1 MCKPDIA
8 DGEDRG
14 QQTFGV
20 RFQLTRKQDDDRGQR
35 TDGADEDQSRND
47 SADASFIE
55 IRDAE
60 RSVAKIG
67 GDDLR
72 DQEAG
77 ENEEDIDADVSAG
90 KRCDPQMTKQ
100 DRSDGDRPQTVEF
113 RPVFQRLSRQ
123 VSYSLEL
130 PCYNADNPFIL
141 RTPPGPDQ

>member
-1 MCKPDIA
+1 VCKPDVA
-8 DGEDRG
+8 DGEDRR
-14 QQTFGV
+14 QQTPGV
-20 RFQLTRKQDDDRGQR
+20 RFQLAWEKDGERGQR
-35 TDGADEDQSRND
+35 TDSADEDQSRND

-67 GDDLR
+67 GYDLR

-77 ENEEDIDADVSAG
+77 ENEEDIDADIPAG
-90 KRCDPQMTKQ
+90 KRCDPQMAKQ

-130 PCYNADNPFIL
+130 PCYK
-141 RTPPGPDQ
+141 RG